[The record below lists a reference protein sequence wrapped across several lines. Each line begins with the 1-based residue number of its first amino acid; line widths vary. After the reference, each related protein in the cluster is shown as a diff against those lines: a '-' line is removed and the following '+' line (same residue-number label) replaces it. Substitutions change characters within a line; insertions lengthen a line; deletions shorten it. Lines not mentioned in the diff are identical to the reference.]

1 MWAVPSRWRRSSN
14 RSRNA
19 RPTSPPMTPHASSAG
34 GRRAP
39 PVPCRSILR
48 GRAIPRRA
56 RALQSP
62 PIQVYSLAWFRAR
75 RSACDRIPPCA
86 RQPWAARGR
95 RPSMNSQ
102 DFVMAVNGEAGEGVV
117 LFGDLMTQVAARSNI
132 HISSTQTFPAEVRGG
147 RSYVQ
152 IRYGVDS
159 VFNPGD
165 KLDIVVAFDR
175 LAYHTC
181 KGMIRSEAILLVDG
195 DPQKT
200 DRSEF
205 ADWKGGPIYV
215 IPMTQIAAQQ
225 IGEKRSKNIVAL
237 GAVTAFMGFPPA
249 HAHEVAKRFFEKR
262 RSRILEKNLAAL
274 DAGREYVEQK
284 LERREGFRV
293 PQVEGDG
300 YLVMSG
306 NDAIALGA
314 LYAGC
319 RFLGGYPIT
328 PASEIMQLLAEL
340 LPEVGGTMYQ
350 AEDEIASLAAVLG
363 ASYSGV
369 RAMTATSGPGL
380 SLMSELLGLSG
391 IGEIPVVIVDVQRG
405 GPSTGMPTKTE
416 QSDLGIALH
425 GGHGEF
431 PRVVMAPISI
441 RDCFQVMRTAFE
453 IAERYQVPV
462 IVLSEQGLAHRRA
475 TLPKQ
480 LLRQTP
486 IARVARP
493 IRSWDS
499 GYVRYMIT
507 DSGIS
512 PRALPGDPGGQHQ
525 VTGLEHWDFGG
536 PSYEPANRTEMVQ
549 KRFRKLRNLDRKYGG
564 VFTFKGSG
572 MRQQH
577 HATTDEEAG
586 RLSAAVE
593 AFRGTIGI
601 IGWGATAGVVREAV
615 ARAEQRGIDSAA
627 IFPRMLFP
635 HNDLTIRPFIEG
647 HQRIIV
653 VEENYTGQYARFLNE
668 HYEYT
673 PTMLS
678 KYDGLPFTPEQVLRK
693 IEEVADH
700 A

>member
-1 MWAVPSRWRRSSN
+1 
-14 RSRNA
+14 
-19 RPTSPPMTPHASSAG
+19 
-34 GRRAP
+34 
-39 PVPCRSILR
+39 
-48 GRAIPRRA
+48 
-56 RALQSP
+56 
-62 PIQVYSLAWFRAR
+62 
-75 RSACDRIPPCA
+75 
-86 RQPWAARGR
+86 
-95 RPSMNSQ
+95 MNNH
-102 DFVMAVNGEAGEGVV
+102 DFVIGISGEAGEGVV
-117 LFGDLMTQVAARSNI
+117 LFGDLMTQIAARSNL
-132 HISSTQTFPAEVRGG
+132 HVSSTQTFPAEVRGG

-152 IRYGVDS
+152 IRFGVDS

-165 KLDIVVAFDR
+165 KLDLVVAFDR
-175 LAYHTC
+175 LGYHTC
-181 KGMIRSEAILLVDG
+181 KTTINSKAILLIDG
-195 DPQKT
+195 DPEEI
-200 DRSEF
+200 DRATLF

-215 IPMTQIAAQQ
+215 IPMSQIAAKQ
-225 IGEKRSKNIVAL
+225 IGEKRTKNIVAL
-237 GAVTAFMGFPPA
+237 GAVTAFMGLSA
-249 HAHEVAKRFFEKR
+249 EHGKQIAKRFFEKR
-262 RSRILEKNLAAL
+262 RSRIIAKNMDAFA
-274 DAGREYVEQK
+274 AGREYVEQK
-284 LERREGFRV
+284 LTRKDDFRV
-293 PQVEGDG
+293 PCIEGDG

-306 NDAIALGA
+306 NDAIALGS

-328 PASEIMQLLAEL
+328 PASEIMQLMAEL
-340 LPEVGGTMYQ
+340 LPTVGGTMYQ

-363 ASYSGV
+363 ASFSGV

-380 SLMSELLGLSG
+380 SLMGELLGLSG

-416 QSDLGIALH
+416 QSDLGMALH

-431 PRVVMAPISI
+431 PRVIMAPISI

-453 IAERYQVPV
+453 IAERYHVPV

-475 TLPKQ
+475 TLPLN

-486 IARVARP
+486 IARVSRP
-493 IRSWDS
+493 LKSWDP
-499 GYVRYMIT
+499 GYARYLIT
-507 DSGIS
+507 DSGLS

-536 PSYEPANRTEMVQ
+536 PSAEPANRAEMVR

-572 MRQQH
+572 MKQQH

-586 RLSAAVE
+586 RLSAVEE

-615 ARAEQRGIDSAA
+615 ARAERRGIDAAA

-635 HNDLTIRPFIEG
+635 HNDLTVRPFIEG

-653 VEENYTGQYARFLNE
+653 VEENYTGQYARFLS
-668 HYEYT
+668 EYYDYA
-673 PTMLS
+673 PISLS